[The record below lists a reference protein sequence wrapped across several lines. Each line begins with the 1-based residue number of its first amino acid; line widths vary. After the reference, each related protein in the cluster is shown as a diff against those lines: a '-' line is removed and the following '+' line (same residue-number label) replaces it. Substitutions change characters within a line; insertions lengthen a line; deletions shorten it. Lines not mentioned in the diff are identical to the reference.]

1 MHGRGR
7 WYQGGRQGRPPR
19 HDPDTGYKLVAGV
32 AAGCFA
38 AWLLTALISAVLSV
52 VAGVFSS
59 PGASFLIFWAI
70 AAALAYRY
78 LKTRKAKGWNLR
90 RETRRIEIDF
100 HDEREPREYRQ
111 EHYDDG
117 DDDRR
122 RDDAG
127 KERVEKAKA
136 DRLGAWEV
144 IQGLFAGFCVVLAV
158 NLSAAAIADASAA
171 LAAAA
176 SASWVAGGASV
187 FALFRRVMHSREQDE
202 VPPSREVKAQVR
214 RIKSKCRGLSRQAR
228 RVGGVFDDLSWQ
240 APELSEQANEL
251 YRLLLTL
258 RKAARDVQRN
268 MAENPV
274 VPRGVSSEANDEAIR
289 REVDAA
295 RVVQERLV
303 SLVAQNSRRQQICLA
318 QIERIEDLV
327 DAARLEITQP
337 VDVTGAAPAQT
348 TVVDEVETGLEAARR
363 ALEEVA
369 RTEA

>member
-187 FALFRRVMHSREQDE
+187 FALFRRFMHSREQDE

-258 RKAARDVQRN
+258 RKAARTRWCR
-268 MAENPV
+268 AASP
-274 VPRGVSSEANDEAIR
+274 PRPMMRRSDARWMLRGSCRSGWCRLWLRMPGVSR
-289 REVDAA
+289 FV
-295 RVVQERLV
+295 
-303 SLVAQNSRRQQICLA
+303 SRRSSA
-318 QIERIEDLV
+318 S
-327 DAARLEITQP
+327 
-337 VDVTGAAPAQT
+337 
-348 TVVDEVETGLEAARR
+348 
-363 ALEEVA
+363 
-369 RTEA
+369 RTWSTPPGSRSLSPWT